1 MPVPRYLNLAIVII
15 LFLWPTAADA
25 QAEGPTYVVQE
36 GDTLF
41 GIAFIFGSTVN
52 EVAAANGIENPSA
65 IFPGQELVIPGLEGI
80 QGSLRFEV
88 LEFGETLTSR
98 ALRHGLPLDQLVQ
111 LNRVLLPQ
119 RFPAG
124 QRVVLVEPEA
134 PELPLPTAQRV
145 MAARGDSL
153 LELSARLNSDP
164 WSIQAY
170 NRLGARRWSVA
181 VEMLYAPGGDSPT
194 TALPPELDAVEVGP
208 LPSVQ
213 GQVVVIQVTAPEG
226 TQVSGRLGPWNLNL
240 VERAPGDFV
249 ALQGVHALSEPGLL
263 ELEIGQL
270 SGSMFSQPIEL
281 VEGDY
286 GREVL
291 QVPPETLDPENTGPE
306 DELIGRVVGQITP
319 EMQWEGVFAFP
330 GSYYETFPSFF
341 GTRRSYNGSEF
352 IYYHTGLDLYGG
364 STTPVL
370 APAIGRVAFADNL
383 TVRGNVTYLDHGG
396 GVYSGFLHQSQ
407 ILVQVGDP
415 VEQGQIIGYVGGT
428 GRVTGPHLHWEVWV
442 GGVPVDP
449 LLWTRTPFP

>member
-1 MPVPRYLNLAIVII
+1 MPVPRYLNLAIVTI
-15 LFLWPTAADA
+15 LFLWPTAAADA

-181 VEMLYAPGGDSPT
+181 AEMLYAPGGDSPP
-194 TALPPELDAVEVGP
+194 TAL
-208 LPSVQ
+208 
-213 GQVVVIQVTAPEG
+213 
-226 TQVSGRLGPWNLNL
+226 
-240 VERAPGDFV
+240 
-249 ALQGVHALSEPGLL
+249 
-263 ELEIGQL
+263 
-270 SGSMFSQPIEL
+270 
-281 VEGDY
+281 
-286 GREVL
+286 
-291 QVPPETLDPENTGPE
+291 
-306 DELIGRVVGQITP
+306 
-319 EMQWEGVFAFP
+319 
-330 GSYYETFPSFF
+330 
-341 GTRRSYNGSEF
+341 
-352 IYYHTGLDLYGG
+352 
-364 STTPVL
+364 
-370 APAIGRVAFADNL
+370 
-383 TVRGNVTYLDHGG
+383 
-396 GVYSGFLHQSQ
+396 
-407 ILVQVGDP
+407 
-415 VEQGQIIGYVGGT
+415 
-428 GRVTGPHLHWEVWV
+428 
-442 GGVPVDP
+442 
-449 LLWTRTPFP
+449 